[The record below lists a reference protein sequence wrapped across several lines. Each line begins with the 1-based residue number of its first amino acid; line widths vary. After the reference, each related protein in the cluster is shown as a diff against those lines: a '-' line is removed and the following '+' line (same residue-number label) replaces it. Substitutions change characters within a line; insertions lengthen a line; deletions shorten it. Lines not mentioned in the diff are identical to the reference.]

1 MPETGATH
9 SERLFL
15 NMAGLPLT
23 TDNIESIPEAARA
36 LYEERDGKFHLP
48 VAGLEDTS
56 GLKSAL
62 EKERKAA
69 RELEKRVKRWE
80 SLGKTDEEIAD
91 LLKAQEEAEA
101 KRAKEAGD
109 TEAILKQ
116 HQDKWAKER
125 AALESELNA
134 ARASERNAIIENSIM
149 AALTKASATEE
160 GIDLMPDRL
169 ANRIKFETQDGKRVV
184 RIMQP
189 DGETPMAGSG
199 KDGLATFD
207 DLVKEAMAK
216 WPSLFKGTGA
226 GGSGTPPKQSAGGTG
241 GKKRSEMSA
250 AERAAYIKEHGI
262 ETYNKLPM

>member
-1 MPETGATH
+1 MT
-9 SERLFL
+9 LK
-15 NMAGLPLT
+15 LT
-23 TDNIESIPEAARA
+23 VDSIESIPEPLRDY
-36 LYEERDGKFHLP
+36 YEERDGKFALK
-48 VAGLEDTS
+48 VDGVEDTS

-62 EKERKAA
+62 DAERKIK
-69 RELEKRVKRWE
+69 RDLEKKVKRWE

-116 HQDKWAKER
+116 HQDKWAKDR
-125 AALESELNA
+125 KALEDELNA
-134 ARASERNAIIENSIM
+134 ARASERNAIIENSVM

-160 GIDLMPDRL
+160 GIDLLPDRL
-169 ANRIKFETQDGKRVV
+169 ASRIKFETEGGKRVI

-199 KDGLATFD
+199 TDGLANFD

-250 AERAAYIKEHGI
+250 AEKAAFIGEHGQKS
-262 ETYNKLPM
+262 YLALPY